1 MGVLVVVVLV
11 VEVEVM
17 CLGVSEGETWK
28 GENI

>member
-1 MGVLVVVVLV
+1 VVVMGVLV